1 MQREETNIPKW
12 LGASAAAVAKK
23 VLEDKTDLPGSI
35 ELLTAEQLD
44 KCTTRMNEQRCIIMT
59 GLINKLCPKYGIT
72 TKDVLHEFL
81 ANVIQ
86 ESGEFE
92 HKTENMY
99 YRAETI
105 VRTWPSRFKN
115 VAAAAPYAKNPK
127 ALANL
132 VYGGRMGNK
141 PGTDD
146 GWNFRGGGFIGLTG
160 RYVYNEFRIYKH
172 FNTVEETAEYVRG
185 SDYGALDSALWF
197 FCVLKDLMD
206 EAERDEFIGIVKEI
220 NGGTIGLK
228 DRQYYYELVKKYVV

>member
-1 MQREETNIPKW
+1 MREDSIPKW

-23 VLEDKTDLPGSI
+23 VLDDKAALPGAV
-35 ELLTAEQLD
+35 ELITPEQLD
-44 KCTTRMNEQRCIIMT
+44 QCTSTLSEQRCIIMA
-59 GLINKLCPKYGIT
+59 GLLNKLCPMYGIV
-72 TKDVLHEFL
+72 TKDVFHEFF
-81 ANVIQ
+81 ANVCQ
-86 ESGEFE
+86 ESGEFS

-105 VRTWPSRFKN
+105 VKTWPSRFKN

-127 ALANL
+127 ALANF

-160 RYVYNEFRIYKH
+160 RYVYNEFRIYKGH
-172 FNTVEETAEYVRG
+172 KTVEETAEYTRG

-206 EAERDEFIGIVKEI
+206 EADRDEFIGIVKEI

-228 DRQYYYELVKKYVV
+228 DRLHYYNLANKYIV